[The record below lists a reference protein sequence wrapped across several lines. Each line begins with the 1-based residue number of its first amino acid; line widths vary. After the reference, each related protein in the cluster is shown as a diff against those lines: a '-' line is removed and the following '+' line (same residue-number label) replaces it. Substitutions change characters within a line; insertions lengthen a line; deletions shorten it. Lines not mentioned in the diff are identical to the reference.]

1 MTKLPLVSGEK
12 AIKSL
17 CKSGFVVTRQ
27 KGSHI
32 RLKKMTFQGMITV
45 TVPLH
50 NVLDRGT
57 LKSILR
63 TAGVSVDE
71 FVGFL

>member
-27 KGSHI
+27 KGSRV
-32 RLKKMTFQGMITV
+32 RLKKMTFEGTITI

-63 TAGVSVDE
+63 TAGLSADE

>member
-27 KGSHI
+27 KGSHV
-32 RLKKMTFQGMITV
+32 RLKKMTFEGPITI

-50 NVLDRGT
+50 EVLDRGT

-63 TAGVSVDE
+63 TAGLSVDE
-71 FVGFL
+71 FIRLL